1 MLKEWHAFCRRKW
14 DGTKGVFRNKMPIF
28 AKIFAVM
35 EFKAKDIAA
44 LLQGTV
50 EGDGELVVSNVSK
63 IEEGKPGTL
72 AFLANPKYEHY
83 IYTTKASVVLVNRD
97 FKPSQPVGCTLVR
110 VASAYDAIA
119 ALLRMYEEMV
129 KPKHAGIEQPSFI
142 AEGAQLGEGVY
153 VGAFAY
159 IGKGAKIGNHVQI
172 FPQAYIGEGV
182 SIGDNTVINAGVKI
196 YYGCVVGHDCT
207 IHAGTVI
214 GADGF
219 GFAPSGENYEKV
231 AQIGNVVIEDN
242 VEIGANACID
252 RATMGS
258 TRVCKGVKLDNLVQI
273 AHNVVVGENT
283 VMAAQAGVAG
293 TTKVGA
299 HCMFGGQVGIAGHLH
314 IGDHTVLAAQTG
326 VTNDIAPKSMF
337 MGAPAFDAG
346 KYRKCYVLFRKL
358 PELYG
363 TLRDLEKEV
372 KTLKSNNTCL

>member
-1 MLKEWHAFCRRKW
+1 
-14 DGTKGVFRNKMPIF
+14 MPIF

-83 IYTTKASVVLVNRD
+83 IYTTKASVVLV
-97 FKPSQPVGCTLVR
+97 QPVGCTLMR

-231 AQIGNVVIEDN
+231 ASG
-242 VEIGANACID
+242 
-252 RATMGS
+252 MW
-258 TRVCKGVKLDNLVQI
+258 
-273 AHNVVVGENT
+273 
-283 VMAAQAGVAG
+283 
-293 TTKVGA
+293 
-299 HCMFGGQVGIAGHLH
+299 
-314 IGDHTVLAAQTG
+314 
-326 VTNDIAPKSMF
+326 
-337 MGAPAFDAG
+337 
-346 KYRKCYVLFRKL
+346 
-358 PELYG
+358 
-363 TLRDLEKEV
+363 
-372 KTLKSNNTCL
+372 

>member
-1 MLKEWHAFCRRKW
+1 M
-14 DGTKGVFRNKMPIF
+14 
-28 AKIFAVM
+28 
-35 EFKAKDIAA
+35 
-44 LLQGTV
+44 QGTV

-129 KPKHAGIEQPSFI
+129 KPKHAGIEHEQPSFI

-231 AQIGNVVIEDN
+231 AQIGNVVIEDY

-252 RATMGS
+252 RAGEAGQPGADS
-258 TRVCKGVKLDNLVQI
+258 TQCGGRREHGD
-273 AHNVVVGENT
+273 G
-283 VMAAQAGVAG
+283 G
-293 TTKVGA
+293 TGRSCRDDEGGGA
-299 HCMFGGQVGIAGHLH
+299 LH
-314 IGDHTVLAAQTG
+314 VRRPGRDCR
-326 VTNDIAPKSMF
+326 
-337 MGAPAFDAG
+337 APAYRGPHGTGSADGGDERHRSQVDVYGRPGVRRG
-346 KYRKCYVLFRKL
+346 KV
-358 PELYG
+358 PEMLC
-363 TLRDLEKEV
+363 V
-372 KTLKSNNTCL
+372 VPQAA